1 MKVFCNHSVLD
12 SSRSHQH
19 NANTGS
25 ITSDYLLIEQCKEWR
40 STLYFHLVFY
50 FLAKIQIFI
59 WQYMY
64 IYVY

>member
-25 ITSDYLLIEQCKEWR
+25 ITYQITFLLNNARNEGVHC
-40 STLYFHLVFY
+40 T
-50 FLAKIQIFI
+50 FI
-59 WQYMY
+59 WYF
-64 IYVY
+64 IF